1 MADVPQSGP
10 SESEPDA
17 AESVDAADE
26 PDAAESVDAADEPDA
41 AEAET
46 TRRGGGWSA
55 RRRVRFEPDATT
67 VEMTSPP
74 PSRGR
79 ALRSLR
85 NRNYSLYITGHVIS
99 QTGNWFQTTAEIWLV
114 FLITNSATAV
124 GVHSVLRFG
133 PLMLFGIPGGL
144 VMDRYDHIRLFMLT
158 QGISG
163 LVGVALAVAAFSS
176 SPSLLLIYVLVG
188 LRGIVFA
195 IDNPLRRVIIRDLVP
210 DRDLSNAVSLNSSA
224 NTIART
230 LGPAIAGILIAT
242 VGVAWCFTINAVSF
256 LPVFVTLA
264 MVDRAKLRPAVVA
277 ARARG
282 QVREGLRYAMRT
294 RRIRRTLLLV
304 AILGLY
310 PLNWNVIVPVYAL
323 DTFGGGAS
331 LFGFMTSLMA
341 VGAFVGATVI
351 ARLTG
356 VVGAHFRIIGALMA
370 AAFLVVA
377 VAPALPVAL
386 VGLAVLGASL
396 TSFQILANSRLQLES
411 DDEMSGRILAI
422 YSVALIGTRPIG
434 GFVTG
439 VIVDWAGPRTAFAA
453 SAAVVVIAVV
463 TLALGSASRARFSRA
478 VPGWSRP
485 DRSA

>member
-1 MADVPQSGP
+1 MADAPQPGP
-10 SESEPDA
+10 SESEPD
-17 AESVDAADE
+17 E
-26 PDAAESVDAADEPDA
+26 PNEPDAADEPDA

-46 TRRGGGWSA
+46 ETTRRGRGWAA
-55 RRRVRFEPDATT
+55 RRRARFEPDVTA

-79 ALRSLR
+79 TLRSLR
-85 NRNYSLYITGHVIS
+85 NRNFSLYITGHVIS
-99 QTGNWFQTTAEIWLV
+99 QTGNWFQTTAEIWLIL
-114 FLITNSATAV
+114 LITDSATAV

-176 SPSLLLIYVLVG
+176 SPSLMFIYVLVG
-188 LRGIVFA
+188 LRGVVFA
-195 IDNPLRRVIIRDLVP
+195 IDNPLRRTIIRDFVP
-210 DRDLSNAVSLNSSA
+210 DRDLSNAVSLNSSG

-230 LGPAIAGILIAT
+230 LGPAIAGILMAT

-264 MVDRAKLRPAVVA
+264 MVDRDKLRPVAVV

-282 QVREGLRYAMRT
+282 QVREGLRYALRT

-310 PLNWNVIVPVYAL
+310 PLNWNVIVPIYAL
-323 DTFGGGAS
+323 RTFGGGAS

-341 VGAFVGATVI
+341 VGAFVGATLI

-370 AAFLVVA
+370 GAFLVVA

-411 DDEMSGRILAI
+411 DDEMSGRILAL

-439 VIVDWAGPRTAFAA
+439 VIVEWTGPRTAFAL

-463 TLALGSASRARFSRA
+463 TLAFGSASRARFSSRA
-478 VPGWSRP
+478 LRGRLRP
-485 DRSA
+485 DRLV